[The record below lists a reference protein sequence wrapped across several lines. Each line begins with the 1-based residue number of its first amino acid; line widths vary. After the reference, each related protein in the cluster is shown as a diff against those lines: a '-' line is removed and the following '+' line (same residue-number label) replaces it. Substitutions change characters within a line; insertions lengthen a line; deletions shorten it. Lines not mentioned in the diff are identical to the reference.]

1 MRLGT
6 LNSNSN
12 WTALYRDA
20 SHEVMLLNTRTG
32 AIRDAPWISLRTSGG
47 CVYFANLITGQ
58 TRWLP
63 PAGWMQGWRARIY
76 FPLGTPTQDE
86 SDNGALSIEWHSER
100 AYDERSGLMFLGTEG
115 RRHVEGGAPYL
126 YEARQ
131 GIPQY
136 PPDAF
141 DSPQTYPM

>member
-1 MRLGT
+1 
-6 LNSNSN
+6 
-12 WTALYRDA
+12 
-20 SHEVMLLNTRTG
+20 
-32 AIRDAPWISLRTSGG
+32 
-47 CVYFANLITGQ
+47 
-58 TRWLP
+58 
-63 PAGWMQGWRARIY
+63 MQGWRARIY
-76 FPLGTPTQDE
+76 CPLGAPTQDE
-86 SDNGALSIEWHSER
+86 CNNGALSIEWHCER
-100 AYDERSGLMFLGTEG
+100 AYDERSGLMYLGTEG